1 MEGCVTSG
9 WVDFE
14 HLRFLPT
21 QFTLITAFRSSDNC
35 CQLPGFPAI
44 FPRFSSSRFRFS
56 FKEREIPRPDPP
68 HFHTPCEFILS
79 LALFVPT
86 PVNFIEIPAFWPH
99 YPIRRKKLEENVRE
113 TWNISVHARSFYG
126 SIKLLFD
133 TDLRLSVL
141 LKIGRRMFPPIY
153 KISS

>member
-1 MEGCVTSG
+1 VGWGGGGGFLALWGNGACVTSG

-99 YPIRRKKLEENVRE
+99 YPIRRKKTGRECKRTLEYL
-113 TWNISVHARSFYG
+113 SSCA
-126 SIKLLFD
+126 LF
-133 TDLRLSVL
+133 LRL
-141 LKIGRRMFPPIY
+141 Y
-153 KISS
+153 KVALWHWPKAVSLA